1 MTATTST
8 IVTSAERR
16 VSETPNGVMTTLASP
31 TLGGSRASLWLV
43 EMHPGAGGPEHAFDG
58 ELVWALTRGT
68 AELTIAGTTSTLAA
82 GDTAVL
88 PAGVLRTMTAGPD
101 GFTAVVTGPGGSTV
115 SRSDG
120 QPAVVPP
127 WVA

>member
-1 MTATTST
+1 MTT
-8 IVTSAERR
+8 ITDTQHRVT
-16 VSETPNGVMTTLASP
+16 ETPNGVMTTLASP

-58 ELVWALTRGT
+58 ELIWAVTRGA
-68 AELTIAGTTSTLAA
+68 AELTMAGATTTLGP

-88 PAGVLRTMTAGPD
+88 PAGVMRRLTAGPE
-101 GFTAVVTGPGGSTV
+101 GFTAVVTGRGGSTV
-115 SRSDG
+115 RG
-120 QPAVVPP
+120 PAGLPSVVPP

>member
-1 MTATTST
+1 MTT
-8 IVTSAERR
+8 ITDTQHRVT
-16 VSETPNGVMTTLASP
+16 ETPNGVMTTLASP

-58 ELVWALTRGT
+58 ELIWAVTRGA
-68 AELTIAGTTSTLAA
+68 AELTMAGATTTLGP

-88 PAGVLRTMTAGPD
+88 PAGVMRRLTAGPD

-120 QPAVVPP
+120 LPSVVPP